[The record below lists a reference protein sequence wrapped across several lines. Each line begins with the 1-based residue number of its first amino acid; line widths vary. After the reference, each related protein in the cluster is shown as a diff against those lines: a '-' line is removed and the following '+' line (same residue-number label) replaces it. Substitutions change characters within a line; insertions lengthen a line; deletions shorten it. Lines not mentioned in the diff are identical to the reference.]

1 MNQCAKN
8 KNARVA
14 FTITGVGLFFSPVV
28 FAFELKNGT
37 NSNRR
42 TRFEKQAGLIMPELR
57 QISQH
62 STCYK
67 SARRLLSIIFLEQSK
82 HD

>member
-1 MNQCAKN
+1 MNQYAKN

-14 FTITGVGLFFSPVV
+14 FTYAGGLFCSPVV
-28 FAFELKNGT
+28 FEFEGKNGT